1 MHRCH
6 LCGSSNLSPA
16 FSIDRVPRDIQNLL
30 TRDRLGQDLSTRFQV
45 WQCLGCDLVQGES
58 NLEDSYYDD
67 YLMSQTFSPKLQN
80 YLNDL
85 VAHFLD
91 RYSGANIR
99 VIDVGCGDG
108 AFMLPWQQRG
118 IEVHGIEPSARSR
131 DLARAA
137 GLDVEAGYMTPETKL
152 SAGPFD
158 VFVTRQVLEHV
169 ADIRPFLQGIYN
181 NTTPQAWGIIEVPRL
196 EKALED
202 HRFYDFFP
210 DHVNYFSLATLAR
223 ACHTNGFEVIESLAG
238 MDEEYN
244 IVIVRK
250 RQRPDL
256 AFLAQSRQSTA
267 AAIQELFAQHRDGGC
282 AVWGAG
288 AKGLSILSAM
298 DTENVA
304 MLVDSDINKI
314 GRFTPVSEIEVQPP
328 EDLLKQGMGLVLI
341 TAVAYQDRIMEKL
354 RGMGFAGAIYL
365 LTPQGV
371 RPA

>member
-1 MHRCH
+1 MINCH
-6 LCGSSNLSPA
+6 LCGSDRLEPA
-16 FSIDRVPRDIQNLL
+16 FVIDRVPRDIQHLL
-30 TRDRLGQDLSTRFQV
+30 PRSDLGQDLATRFQV
-45 WQCLGCDLVQGES
+45 WRCEDCDLVQGES
-58 NLEDSYYDD
+58 NLADSYYDD

-85 VAHFLD
+85 VEHFVN
-91 RYSGANIR
+91 RYSGSNIR
-99 VIDVGCGDG
+99 VLDVGCGDG

-118 IEVHGIEPSARSR
+118 IQVHGIEPSDRSR

-137 GLDVEAGYMTPETKL
+137 GLDVEAGYMTPQTRL
-152 SAGPFD
+152 AAGPFD

-169 ADIRPFLQGIYN
+169 ADIRPFLRGIYN

-210 DHVNYFSLATLAR
+210 DHVNYFSLGTLAR

-250 RQRPDL
+250 RQRQDL
-256 AFLAQSRQSTA
+256 GFLAQARQSTV
-267 AAIQELFAQHRDGGC
+267 AAIQELFAQHRDIKC

-298 DTENVA
+298 NTENVA
-304 MLVDSDINKI
+304 MLVDSDTNKI
-314 GRFTPVSEIEVQPP
+314 GRFTPVSELEVQTP
-328 EDLLKQGMGLVLI
+328 EQLIQQGMGLVLI
-341 TAVAYQDRIMEKL
+341 TAVAYQDRIMDKL
-354 RGMGFAGAIYL
+354 RAMNYGGQVYV
-365 LTPQGV
+365 LTQDGIRLV
-371 RPA
+371 